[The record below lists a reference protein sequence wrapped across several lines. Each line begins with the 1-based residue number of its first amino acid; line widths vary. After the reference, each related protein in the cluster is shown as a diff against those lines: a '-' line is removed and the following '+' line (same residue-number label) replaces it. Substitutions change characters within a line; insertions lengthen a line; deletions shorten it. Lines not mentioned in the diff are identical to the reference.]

1 MRAEVEYSCG
11 HKEYKKIDCKLK
23 ELEGKLKW
31 YKESVICPECKKKA
45 ELARTKEVEMLY
57 REYKEKYCDCRT
69 KENSYNKE
77 TKTIIVY
84 VPNDYIVK
92 PREMEKKRIPYGEYK
107 FMQFQYIQVKDSY
120 DPVTKTIEV
129 YVK

>member
-1 MRAEVEYSCG
+1 
-11 HKEYKKIDCKLK
+11 
-23 ELEGKLKW
+23 
-31 YKESVICPECKKKA
+31 
-45 ELARTKEVEMLY
+45 MLY

>member
-45 ELARTKEVEMLY
+45 ELARTREVEMLY
-57 REYKEKYCDCRT
+57 REYKDN
-69 KENSYNKE
+69 KEN
-77 TKTIIVY
+77 KTIIVY
-84 VPNDYIVK
+84 VPYDYKVK
-92 PREMEKKRIPYGEYK
+92 EPREMEKKRIPYGEYK